1 MKNLVKTAPAFI
13 VALLFIA
20 GIAIA
25 QQTDKQTKE
34 QAKAAA
40 IKSKIDAQHYTF
52 VAQYAQPLRGG
63 QKYLTSDYDLIVRKD
78 SVIAYLPYFG
88 RAYMDVPYG
97 ASDDGIKFTSTK
109 FDYKITPKKKG
120 GWSIVITLNDVKRTS
135 KLNIDIFT
143 NGSASV
149 QALSNGRDAISFSGY
164 IKQDDKKK

>member
-1 MKNLVKTAPAFI
+1 MKTLVSSVFI

-20 GIAIA
+20 GTTSA
-25 QQTDKQTKE
+25 QQTDKQAKE

-40 IKSKIDAQHYTF
+40 IKSKVNAQRYTF

-97 ASDDGIKFTSTK
+97 ASDDGVKFTSTK
-109 FDYKITPKKKG
+109 FDYVVTPKKKG
-120 GWSIVITLNDVKRTS
+120 GWRITITLNDVKRTS

-143 NGSASV
+143 NGTASV
-149 QALSNGRDAISFSGY
+149 QALSNGRDAISFTGY
-164 IKQDDKKK
+164 IKDNDKKK